1 MYKRQA
7 LVFLP
12 SLWNGSTNFDD
23 PQYVF
28 ENPDVHK
35 NNIKAFWTE
44 AYVGTYLPL
53 TMMTYGVEYQLAG
66 DNPQLYHFTN
76 LFLHLIN
83 TLLVCLLMHFLIGR
97 IEFVVIVGLLF
108 GIHPQHVESVA
119 WIAERKDVLYAMF
132 FLASAICYV
141 VFVKKGEEKRFYF
154 AALLLFLLSIL
165 SKAQAVVLPVVLVLF
180 DFLLGKKWLSKR
192 MLLNKL
198 PFFLLA
204 LAGGAWA
211 IYIQKSSGAV
221 QDFELSLIH
230 I

>member
-1 MYKRQA
+1 MKKNPSKKSPTIVGKKKPGFWVFTSVVLFLTA

-119 WIAERKDVLYAMF
+119 WICLLYT
-132 FLASAICYV
+132 SPSP
-141 VFVKKGEEKRFYF
+141 R
-154 AALLLFLLSIL
+154 
-165 SKAQAVVLPVVLVLF
+165 
-180 DFLLGKKWLSKR
+180 D
-192 MLLNKL
+192 
-198 PFFLLA
+198 
-204 LAGGAWA
+204 
-211 IYIQKSSGAV
+211 
-221 QDFELSLIH
+221 
-230 I
+230 